1 MVCIFAIYCN
11 LLSIYFDF
19 QKKKKKILGNL
30 ATLVHFHFTKILC
43 MSCNGIYFFF
53 VFGVTKQQ
61 KFTQKMQLK
70 PNSMCCCYVA
80 NNSHQLDQIS
90 HACNFI
96 TPCVME
102 ISFLPT
108 YDSHDRGSHAHKVKY
123 IYIYIY
129 IFIYILTHI
138 ICSSFKSKHTCSS
151 YVFSNLW

>member
-1 MVCIFAIYCN
+1 MAIIHKRNQPNLDTNKRGNQKNLRIVVCIFAIYCN

-96 TPCVME
+96 TPCVRWR
-102 ISFLPT
+102 
-108 YDSHDRGSHAHKVKY
+108 SH
-123 IYIYIY
+123 
-129 IFIYILTHI
+129 FFQLMILMIGDLMLTR
-138 ICSSFKSKHTCSS
+138 
-151 YVFSNLW
+151 